1 MNRRARLS
9 QDTCQFVGIR
19 LKESSICWSKRVIC
33 RAYQS
38 GVECGRQSL
47 CAPGNYR
54 VGRSIHWEQWMPL
67 KGFSAHEID
76 DKHLPSNLESQS
88 RRSRQ
93 QRP

>member
-1 MNRRARLS
+1 MVGSHSVRL
-9 QDTCQFVGIR
+9 GII
-19 LKESSICWSKRVIC
+19 EW
-33 RAYQS
+33 
-38 GVECGRQSL
+38 
-47 CAPGNYR
+47 
-54 VGRSIHWEQWMPL
+54 GRSIHWEQWMPL

>member
-1 MNRRARLS
+1 MDGRGSYVERTGAEWNVVGSHSVRL
-9 QDTCQFVGIR
+9 GII
-19 LKESSICWSKRVIC
+19 EW
-33 RAYQS
+33 
-38 GVECGRQSL
+38 
-47 CAPGNYR
+47 
-54 VGRSIHWEQWMPL
+54 GRSIHWEQWMPL